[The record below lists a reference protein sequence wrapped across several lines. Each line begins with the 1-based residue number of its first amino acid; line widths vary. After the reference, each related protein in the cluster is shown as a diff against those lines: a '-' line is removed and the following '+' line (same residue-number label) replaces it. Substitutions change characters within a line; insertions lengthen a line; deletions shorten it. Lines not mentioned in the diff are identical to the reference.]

1 MCKAWASRRLA
12 ATALPDQTCWMSSGL
27 LEDASFNQSPDFG
40 NVDLFSA
47 DRPLADAAARGG
59 LDLAGLSAC
68 GKDYGAADT
77 LDLGRIA
84 NESPPKLHIVD
95 GKGNRIDFVEF
106 HPAYHTLMAK
116 SIGHGIHASA
126 HDGSDKPAAVSTRAV
141 RLYLA
146 TQAESGHMCPITMTH
161 ACIGALRSEQAL
173 LAKWLPKIQTRTYD
187 PRPLPWWEKNGVT
200 LGMGM
205 TERQGGT
212 DVRANVTQAVAHG
225 DHVEITGHKWFMS
238 APMCDAFLVLAQAP
252 GGLTCYLMPRYRP
265 DGSQNA
271 IRFQRLKDK
280 LGNKSNASSEVEF
293 HGAYA
298 ERVGAEG
305 AGVRTIIEMVNLT
318 RLDCAIASAGQS
330 RIALSQAL
338 NHIRHRSVFQRRLA
352 DQPSMRATVADLA
365 LELEAQV
372 ALVFRLCRASERA
385 ASDPAE
391 AAYVRLLT
399 PAVKFLVCK
408 TTPQI
413 VYEAL
418 ECLGG
423 NGYTED
429 LPLAR
434 YFRESPLNAIWEG
447 SGNVMALDVL
457 RAAGRHPDQAMTTVG
472 ALTRTASAAFDVRP
486 LAETLATMLRSGD
499 AERRARFLCEGLA
512 KIAALAALA
521 EAKSD
526 FATLYGDTRLSGT
539 TFAQFGTADLG
550 GAEEALMDRALAA

>member
-1 MCKAWASRRLA
+1 MTTSF
-12 ATALPDQTCWMSSGL
+12 
-27 LEDASFNQSPDFG
+27 LEDASFNQSPAFG
-40 NVDLFSA
+40 DVDLFGA
-47 DRPLADAAARGG
+47 DRPLADAAQRAG
-59 LDLAGLSAC
+59 LDLAALSVC
-68 GKDYGAADT
+68 GRDYGATET
-77 LDLGRIA
+77 LDLGRVA
-84 NESPPKLHIVD
+84 NENPPKLRLMD
-95 GKGNRIDFVEF
+95 GKGNRLDFVEF
-106 HPAYHTLMAK
+106 HPAYHALMAK
-116 SIGHGIHASA
+116 SIGHGIHAST
-126 HDGSDKPAAVSTRAV
+126 HDSSDSTAPVSARAV

-161 ACIGALRSEQAL
+161 ACVGALRSEPAL
-173 LAKWLPKIQTRTYD
+173 LAKWLPHIRTRTYD
-187 PRPLPWWEKNGVT
+187 PRPLPWWEKKGVT

-212 DVRANVTQAVAHG
+212 DVRANITRATADG
-225 DHVEITGHKWFMS
+225 DHVEISGHKWFMS
-238 APMCDAFLVLAQAP
+238 APMCDAFLVLAQAE
-252 GGLTCYLMPRYRP
+252 GGLTCYLMPRHRP

-330 RIALSQAL
+330 RIALTQAIH
-338 NHIRHRSVFQRRLA
+338 HIRNRSVFQRRLA
-352 DQPSMRATVADLA
+352 DQPSMRAVVADMA

-372 ALVFRLCRASERA
+372 ALVFRLCRAVEHA
-385 ASDPAE
+385 ESDPRE
-391 AAYVRLLT
+391 AAYARLLT
-399 PAVKFLVCK
+399 PAIKFMVCK
-408 TTPQI
+408 STPQL

-429 LPLAR
+429 LPMAR

-457 RAAGRHPDQAMTTVG
+457 RAAGRHPDAATDTLSRLV
-472 ALTRTASAAFDVRP
+472 RSAAQAFNVGP
-486 LAETLATMLRSGD
+486 LAQSLERTLKSGD

-512 KIAALAALA
+512 KIAAVSALA
-521 EAKSD
+521 EAGSP
-526 FATLYGDTRLSGT
+526 FAAVYADSRLGGAR
-539 TFAQFGTADLG
+539 FAQYGVADLG
-550 GAEEALMDRALAA
+550 DAETRLMDRALAA

>member
-1 MCKAWASRRLA
+1 M
-12 ATALPDQTCWMSSGL
+12 TSSF
-27 LEDASFNQSPDFG
+27 LEDASFNQSPAFG
-40 NVDLFSA
+40 DVDLFGA
-47 DRPLADAAARGG
+47 DRPLADAAQRAG
-59 LDLAGLSAC
+59 LDLAPLSAC
-68 GKDYGAADT
+68 GRDYGAADT
-77 LDLGRIA
+77 LDLGRVA
-84 NESPPKLHIVD
+84 NENPPKLRIMD
-95 GKGNRIDFVEF
+95 GKGNRLDFIEF
-106 HPAYHTLMAK
+106 HPAYHTLMHK
-116 SIGHGIHASA
+116 SIGHGIHAST
-126 HDGSDKPAAVSTRAV
+126 HDGSDSIAPVSARAV

-161 ACIGALRSEQAL
+161 ACVGALRSEPAV
-173 LAKWLPKIQTRTYD
+173 LAKWLPQISTRTYD

-212 DVRANVTQAVAHG
+212 DVRANITRATAHG
-225 DHVEITGHKWFMS
+225 DHVEISGHKWFMS
-238 APMCDAFLVLAQAP
+238 APMCDAFLVLAQAES
-252 GGLTCYLMPRYRP
+252 GLTCYLMPRYRP

-293 HGAYA
+293 HDAYA
-298 ERVGAEG
+298 ERVGPEG

-330 RIALSQAL
+330 RIALTQAIH
-338 NHIRHRSVFQRRLA
+338 HIRNRSVFQRRLA
-352 DQPSMRATVADLA
+352 DQPAMRAVVADMA

-372 ALVFRLCRASERA
+372 ALVFRLCRAVEHA
-385 ASDPAE
+385 ESDPRE
-391 AAYVRLLT
+391 AAYARLLT
-399 PAVKFLVCK
+399 PAIKFMVCK
-408 TTPQI
+408 STPQL

-457 RAAGRHPDQAMTTVG
+457 RAAGRHPDAATDTLSRLV
-472 ALTRTASAAFDVRP
+472 RSAAQAFNVGP
-486 LAETLATMLRSGD
+486 LAQSLERTLKSGD
-499 AERRARFLCEGLA
+499 AERRARFACEGLA
-512 KIAALAALA
+512 KIAAVSALV
-521 EAKSD
+521 EAGSP
-526 FATLYGDTRLSGT
+526 FATVYADSRLGSTR
-539 TFAQFGTADLG
+539 FAQYGAADLG
-550 GAEEALMDRALAA
+550 DAETKLMDRALAA

>member
-1 MCKAWASRRLA
+1 
-12 ATALPDQTCWMSSGL
+12 MSGF
-27 LEDASFNQSPDFG
+27 LEDASFNQSPAFG
-40 NVDLFSA
+40 DVDLFSA
-47 DRPLADAAARGG
+47 DRPLADAALRAG
-59 LDLAGLSAC
+59 LDLAMLSQA
-68 GKDYGAADT
+68 GRDYGSWAT
-77 LDLGRIA
+77 LDLGRVA
-84 NESPPKLHIVD
+84 NEVPPRLHTVD

-106 HPAYHTLMAK
+106 HPAYHDLMAK
-116 SIGHGIHASA
+116 SIGWGIHAAA
-126 HDGSDKPAAVSTRAV
+126 HDGSEKVAPMTSRGM

-161 ACIGALRSEQAL
+161 ACIGALRSEPEL
-173 LAKWLPKIQTRTYD
+173 LKKWLPRIQTRDYD
-187 PRPLPWWEKNGVT
+187 PRPMPWWEKDGVT

-212 DVRANVTQAVAHG
+212 DVRANITEAKTV
-225 DHVEITGHKWFMS
+225 DNHVEISGHKWFMS
-238 APMCDAFLVLAQAP
+238 APMCDAFLVLAQGE

-265 DGSQNA
+265 DGGRNA

-280 LGNKSNASSEVEF
+280 LGNKSNASTEVEF

-298 ERVGAEG
+298 EGVGAPG

-330 RIALSQAL
+330 RIALTQAIHHVR
-338 NHIRHRSVFQRRLA
+338 NRSVFQKRLS
-352 DQPSMRATVADLA
+352 DQPAMRAVVADMA

-372 ALVFRLCRASERA
+372 ALVFRLAQA
-385 ASDPAE
+385 VDKGDT
-391 AAYVRLLT
+391 AYTRLLT
-399 PAVKFLVCK
+399 PAIKFLVCK
-408 TTPQI
+408 ATPQI

-457 RAAGRHPDQAMTTVG
+457 RAAGRQPDEAMATVA
-472 ALTRTASAAFDVRP
+472 ALTKAASPAYDVRP
-486 LAETLATMLRSGD
+486 LAEQLGQTLRSGD

-521 EAKSD
+521 EARSQ
-526 FATLYGDTRLSGT
+526 FAPLYGATRLGGGR
-539 TFAQFGTADLG
+539 FAQYGASDLG
-550 GAEEALMDRALAA
+550 GSEQALMDRALAA

>member
-1 MCKAWASRRLA
+1 MTSAF
-12 ATALPDQTCWMSSGL
+12 
-27 LEDASFNQSPDFG
+27 LEDASFNQSPAFG
-40 NVDLFSA
+40 DVDLFKA
-47 DRPLADAAARGG
+47 DRPLADAAQRAG
-59 LDLAGLSAC
+59 LDLAALSAC
-68 GKDYGAADT
+68 GRDYGAAET
-77 LDLGRIA
+77 LDLGRVA
-84 NESPPKLHIVD
+84 NENPPKLRIMD
-95 GKGNRIDFVEF
+95 GKGNRLDYVEF
-106 HPAYHTLMAK
+106 HPAYHALMHK
-116 SIGHGIHASA
+116 SIGHGIHAST
-126 HDGSDKPAAVSTRAV
+126 HDDSDSISPVSARAV

-161 ACIGALRSEQAL
+161 ACVGALQSEPAL
-173 LAKWLPKIQTRTYD
+173 LAKWLPQIRTRTYD
-187 PRPLPWWEKNGVT
+187 PRPMPWWEKKGVT

-212 DVRANVTQAVAHG
+212 DVRANITHATTHG
-225 DHVEITGHKWFMS
+225 DHAEIVGHKWFMS
-238 APMCDAFLVLAQAP
+238 APMCDAFLVLAQAE

-330 RIALSQAL
+330 RIALTQAIH
-338 NHIRHRSVFQRRLA
+338 HIRNRSVFQRRLA
-352 DQPSMRATVADLA
+352 DQPSMRAVVADMA

-372 ALVFRLCRASERA
+372 ALVFRLCRAVEHA
-385 ASDPAE
+385 GSDPRE
-391 AAYVRLLT
+391 AAYARLLT

-408 TTPQI
+408 STPQL

-429 LPLAR
+429 LPMAR

-457 RAAGRHPDQAMTTVG
+457 RAAGRHPDAATDTLSRLVR
-472 ALTRTASAAFDVRP
+472 AAASAFNLGP
-486 LAETLATMLRSGD
+486 LAQALERTLKSGD

-512 KIAALAALA
+512 KIAAVAALA
-521 EAKSD
+521 EAGSP
-526 FATLYGDTRLSGT
+526 FAAVYAEQRLGT
-539 TFAQFGTADLG
+539 GRFAQFGAADLG
-550 GAEEALMDRALAA
+550 EAETKLVDRALAA

>member
-1 MCKAWASRRLA
+1 
-12 ATALPDQTCWMSSGL
+12 MSSGL
-27 LEDASFNQSPDFG
+27 LEDASFNQSPAFG
-40 NVDLFSA
+40 DVDLFSA
-47 DRPLADAAARGG
+47 DRPLADAAARAG

-68 GKDYGAADT
+68 GKDYGALAT
-77 LDLGRIA
+77 LDLGRVA
-84 NESPPKLHIVD
+84 NENPPRLHTMD
-95 GKGNRIDFVEF
+95 GKGNRLDYVEF
-106 HPAYHTLMAK
+106 HPAYHAMMAK

-126 HDGSDKPAAVSTRAV
+126 HDGSDRPGPMSTRAV

-161 ACIGALRSEQAL
+161 ACIGALRSEPAL
-173 LAKWLPKIQTRTYD
+173 LARWLPHIQTRTYD
-187 PRPLPWWEKNGVT
+187 PRPLPWWEKKGVT

-212 DVRANVTQAVAHG
+212 DVRANITSAAAAG

-238 APMCDAFLVLAQAP
+238 APMCDAFLVLAQATKGAAKGSEG

-265 DGSQNA
+265 DGSKNQ

-330 RIALSQAL
+330 RLALSQAL
-338 NHIRHRSVFQRRLA
+338 NHIRNRSVFQKRLS

-372 ALVFRLCRASERA
+372 ALVFRLCRAWDRA
-385 ASDPAE
+385 HDDPTE

-399 PAVKFLVCK
+399 PTVKFLVCK
-408 TTPQI
+408 STPQM
-413 VYEAL
+413 VYESL

-434 YFRESPLNAIWEG
+434 YFRDSPLNAIWEG

-457 RAAGRHPDQAMTTVG
+457 RAAGRHPDQAMATVG
-472 ALTRTASAAFDVRP
+472 ALARSAAPAFDVRP
-486 LAETLATMLRSGD
+486 LAETLAKVLRSGD

-512 KIAALAALA
+512 KIAAVAALA

-526 FATLYGDTRLSGT
+526 FATLYGESRLH
-539 TFAQFGTADLG
+539 
-550 GAEEALMDRALAA
+550 

>member
-1 MCKAWASRRLA
+1 
-12 ATALPDQTCWMSSGL
+12 MSSGL
-27 LEDASFNQSPDFG
+27 LEDASFNQSPAFG
-40 NVDLFSA
+40 DVDLFSA
-47 DRPLADAAARGG
+47 DRPLADAAARAG
-59 LDLAGLSAC
+59 LDLAGLAAC
-68 GKDYGAADT
+68 GRDYGAAAT
-77 LDLGRIA
+77 LDLGRVA
-84 NESPPKLHIVD
+84 NENPPKLHLVD
-95 GKGNRIDFVEF
+95 GKGNRLDLVEF
-106 HPAYHTLMAK
+106 HPAYHALMAK

-126 HDGSDKPAAVSTRAV
+126 HDGSDATAPVSARAV

-161 ACIGALRSEQAL
+161 ACIGALRAEPAL
-173 LAKWLPKIQTRTYD
+173 LAEWLPRIQTRTYD
-187 PRPLPWWEKNGVT
+187 PRPLPWWEKDGVT

-212 DVRANVTQAVAHG
+212 DVRANITHAAAHG

-238 APMCDAFLVLAQAP
+238 APMCDAFLVLAQAA

-265 DGSQNA
+265 DGSKNQL
-271 IRFQRLKDK
+271 RFQRLKDK

-305 AGVRTIIEMVNLT
+305 AGVRTIIEMVTLT

-338 NHIRHRSVFQRRLA
+338 HHIRHRSVFQKRLA
-352 DQPSMRATVADLA
+352 DQPAMRATVADLA

-385 ASDPAE
+385 AHDPAE

-408 TTPQI
+408 STPQL

-457 RAAGRHPDQAMTTVG
+457 RAAGRQPDQAMATVG
-472 ALTRTASAAFDVRP
+472 ALVKAASAAVDVRP
-486 LAETLATMLRSGD
+486 LAETLAAILRSGE

-512 KIAALAALA
+512 KIAAVAALA
-521 EAKSD
+521 EARSD
-526 FATLYGDTRLSGT
+526 FAALYADTRLGNT
-539 TFAQFGTADLG
+539 RFAQFGTADLG
-550 GAEEALMDRALAA
+550 SAEQALMDRALAA

>member
-1 MCKAWASRRLA
+1 MTASF
-12 ATALPDQTCWMSSGL
+12 
-27 LEDASFNQSPDFG
+27 LEDASFNQSPAFG
-40 NVDLFSA
+40 DVDLFGA
-47 DRPLADAAARGG
+47 DRPLADAAQRAG
-59 LDLAGLSAC
+59 LDLAALSVC
-68 GKDYGAADT
+68 GRDYGAAET
-77 LDLGRIA
+77 LDLGRVA
-84 NESPPKLHIVD
+84 NENPPKIRLMD
-95 GKGNRIDFVEF
+95 GKGNRLDFVEF
-106 HPAYHTLMAK
+106 HPAYHALMAK
-116 SIGHGIHASA
+116 SIGHGIHAST
-126 HDGSDKPAAVSTRAV
+126 HDGSDSTSPVSARAV

-161 ACIGALRSEQAL
+161 ACIGALRSEPAL
-173 LAKWLPKIQTRTYD
+173 LAKWLPQIGTRTYD
-187 PRPLPWWEKNGVT
+187 PRPLPWWEKKGVT

-212 DVRANVTQAVAHG
+212 DVRANITRASAHG
-225 DHVEITGHKWFMS
+225 DHVEISGHKWFMS
-238 APMCDAFLVLAQAP
+238 APMCDAFLVLAQAE
-252 GGLTCYLMPRYRP
+252 GGLTCYLMPRHRP

-330 RIALSQAL
+330 RIALTQAIH
-338 NHIRHRSVFQRRLA
+338 HIRNRSVFQRRLA
-352 DQPSMRATVADLA
+352 DQPSMRAVVADMA

-372 ALVFRLCRASERA
+372 ALVFRLCRAIEHA
-385 ASDPAE
+385 ESDPRE
-391 AAYVRLLT
+391 AAYARLLT
-399 PAVKFLVCK
+399 PAIKFMVCK
-408 TTPQI
+408 STPQL

-429 LPLAR
+429 LPMAR

-457 RAAGRHPDQAMTTVG
+457 RAAGRHPDAATDTLSRLVRAAAQAFNVG
-472 ALTRTASAAFDVRP
+472 P
-486 LAETLATMLRSGD
+486 LAQSLERTLKLGD

-512 KIAALAALA
+512 KIAAVAALA
-521 EAKSD
+521 EAGSP
-526 FATLYGDTRLSGT
+526 FAAVYADSRLGNTR
-539 TFAQFGTADLG
+539 FAQYGAADLG
-550 GAEEALMDRALAA
+550 SAETSLIDRALAA

>member
-1 MCKAWASRRLA
+1 
-12 ATALPDQTCWMSSGL
+12 MSSGL

-40 NVDLFSA
+40 DVDLFSA
-47 DRPLADAAARGG
+47 DRPLVDAARRAG
-59 LDLAGLSAC
+59 LDLAALSAC
-68 GKDYGAADT
+68 GRDYGAADT
-77 LDLGRIA
+77 LDLGRVA
-84 NESPPKLHIVD
+84 NENPPKLHIVD

-106 HPAYHTLMAK
+106 HPAYHALMAK

-126 HDGSDKPAAVSTRAV
+126 HDGSDKPAPMSTRAV

-146 TQAESGHMCPITMTH
+146 TEAESGHMCPITMTH
-161 ACIGALRSEQAL
+161 ACVGALRSEPAL
-173 LAKWLPKIQTRTYD
+173 LARWLPKIQTRTYD
-187 PRPLPWWEKNGVT
+187 PRPLPWWEKSGVT

-212 DVRANVTQAVAHG
+212 DVRANITQAVAHG

-238 APMCDAFLVLAQAP
+238 APMCDAFLVLAQAA

-318 RLDCAIASAGQS
+318 RLDCAIASAGQM

-338 NHIRHRSVFQRRLA
+338 NHIRHRSVFQRRLV

-372 ALVFRLCRASERA
+372 ALVFRLCRAAERA

-391 AAYVRLLT
+391 AAYARLLT

-457 RAAGRHPDQAMTTVG
+457 RAAGRHPDQAM
-472 ALTRTASAAFDVRP
+472 ALVSALAKGASAAFDVRP
-486 LAETLATMLRSGD
+486 LAETLATVLRSGD

-521 EAKSD
+521 EAQSD
-526 FATLYGDTRLSGT
+526 FAPLYGDTRLKGAR
-539 TFAQFGTADLG
+539 FAQFGTADLG
-550 GAEEALMDRALAA
+550 SAETNLMDRALAA

>member
-1 MCKAWASRRLA
+1 MTASF
-12 ATALPDQTCWMSSGL
+12 
-27 LEDASFNQSPDFG
+27 LEDASFNQSPAFG
-40 NVDLFSA
+40 DVDLFGA
-47 DRPLADAAARGG
+47 DRPLADAAQRAG
-59 LDLAGLSAC
+59 LDLAALSVC
-68 GKDYGAADT
+68 GRDYGAAET
-77 LDLGRIA
+77 LDLGRVA
-84 NESPPKLHIVD
+84 NENPPKLRLMD
-95 GKGNRIDFVEF
+95 GKGNRLDFVEF
-106 HPAYHTLMAK
+106 HPAYHALMSK
-116 SIGHGIHASA
+116 SIGHGIHAST
-126 HDGSDKPAAVSTRAV
+126 HDGSDSTSPVSARAV

-161 ACIGALRSEQAL
+161 ACVGALRSEPAL
-173 LAKWLPKIQTRTYD
+173 LAKWLPQIGTRTYD
-187 PRPLPWWEKNGVT
+187 PRPLPWWEKKGVT

-212 DVRANVTQAVAHG
+212 DVRANITRASAHG
-225 DHVEITGHKWFMS
+225 DHVEISGHKWFMS
-238 APMCDAFLVLAQAP
+238 APMCDAFLVLAQAE

-293 HGAYA
+293 HDAYA

-330 RIALSQAL
+330 RIALTQAIH
-338 NHIRHRSVFQRRLA
+338 HIRNRSVFQRRLA
-352 DQPSMRATVADLA
+352 DQPSMRAVVADMA

-372 ALVFRLCRASERA
+372 ALVFRLCRAVEHA
-385 ASDPAE
+385 ETDPRE

-399 PAVKFLVCK
+399 PAIKFMVCK
-408 TTPQI
+408 STPQL

-429 LPLAR
+429 LPMAR

-457 RAAGRHPDQAMTTVG
+457 RAAGRHPDAATDTLSRLV
-472 ALTRTASAAFDVRP
+472 RSAAQAFNVGP
-486 LAETLATMLRSGD
+486 LAQSLERTLKSGD

-512 KIAALAALA
+512 KIAAVATLA
-521 EAKSD
+521 EAGSP
-526 FATLYGDTRLSGT
+526 FAAVYADSRLGGAH
-539 TFAQFGTADLG
+539 FAQYGAADLG
-550 GAEEALMDRALAA
+550 SAETSLMDRALAA